1 MRRLVV
7 DIIENSTVTYC
18 VRIGKTATDLTLDC
32 SAADL
37 RVLKSCIETTLDE
50 SKFTTCELVNDA
62 AVAVSPTQQE
72 HPVYRLVVAVETTE
86 VTLLVHRQRLTEFV
100 VHDIESALAL

>member
-1 MRRLVV
+1 MRRLAV
-7 DIIENSTVTYC
+7 DIVETSTVSYC
-18 VRIGKTATDLTLDC
+18 IRIGKTRTDLTLQC
-32 SAADL
+32 TAADL
-37 RVLKSCIETTLDE
+37 QVLKSCIETTLDE
-50 SKFTTCELVNDA
+50 SRLTTCELSNDA

>member
-1 MRRLVV
+1 MRRLAV
-7 DIIENSTVTYC
+7 DIIENPPVSYC
-18 VRIGKTATDLTLDC
+18 VRIGKAATDLTLDC

-50 SKFTTCELVNDA
+50 SKLTTCELANNE

-72 HPVYRLVVAVETTE
+72 YPVYRLVVAVETTE
-86 VTLLVHRQRLTEFV
+86 DTLLVHRQRLTEFV
-100 VHDIESALAL
+100 VHDIEAALAL